1 MGRFAMKIELAN
13 YDDMVRARGGQISDD
28 EVRRTEIDAWVD
40 TGASRLVI
48 PQSAVDELGIP
59 VVGKTTARLADRST
73 IERDVV
79 RYVWLGMLGREG
91 VFTAMAE
98 PNREDGL
105 LGAIVLEDLDMV
117 VDCVTGT
124 CHPRDPDHIITELD

>member
-1 MGRFAMKIELAN
+1 MGRFTMKIEVAN
-13 YDDMVRARGGQISDD
+13 YDDMVRARAGQIPD
-28 EVRRTEIDAWVD
+28 EDVRRVEIEAWVD
-40 TGASRLVI
+40 TGATRLVL
-48 PQSAVDELGIP
+48 PQSAVDQLGIP

-79 RYVWLGMLGREG
+79 RYVWLSMLGREG

-98 PNREDGL
+98 PNRDDAL

-117 VDCVTGT
+117 ADCVSGA
-124 CHPRDPDHIITELD
+124 CHPRDPDFIITELD